1 MIISIIILI
10 TLFEVFLVTLF
21 VMYKQGK
28 IDDNPFI
35 ALIKKEWLILFYA
48 FFRWRK
54 KQRTKE
60 DVQVFS
66 YHKNSSYFWLFLAL
80 VHEQIIEM
88 FVFHIYL
95 KTEEPE
101 IATIMLVLHIYSVLY
116 IMGDYNLVRNS
127 PLLLSRNKIVI
138 KIGVRREL
146 NVHLREIE
154 NIQPVKI
161 AYNRSGGIIHE
172 KKVFH
177 VTAYPRIITRI
188 FGITDEA
195 KYEIVLKHPV
205 QARGYFGQKKEVEK
219 VYLYIDK
226 PDEFVETLQEKIDT
240 YVDQPSATEEVIVKK
255 EKMPIIN
262 WKVYVSLL
270 FINVLG
276 ALSIAPYAIARESM
290 HEQMGI
296 SQMEFVFFYI
306 VQVLLESAVFLFL
319 ALWMMKKV
327 NFQVPLIESFFNK
340 EKSVHQL
347 RNKLLKATLYGLLTG
362 GVIILVSLLVSSPLG
377 VDNSSIKEIPWWLA
391 IFGSFGAAV
400 NEESIFRLFL
410 VTFIVWSLVK
420 VRKRKATPL
429 YTWTGISVAA
439 LVFGVMHYSVAILN
453 FDMTVGLFASMLLIN
468 GIGGIVFG
476 ALFVFMG
483 LEFAIIAH
491 FMANFL
497 IQVIGPLFI

>member
-1 MIISIIILI
+1 
-10 TLFEVFLVTLF
+10 
-21 VMYKQGK
+21 
-28 IDDNPFI
+28 
-35 ALIKKEWLILFYA
+35 
-48 FFRWRK
+48 
-54 KQRTKE
+54 
-60 DVQVFS
+60 
-66 YHKNSSYFWLFLAL
+66 
-80 VHEQIIEM
+80 
-88 FVFHIYL
+88 
-95 KTEEPE
+95 
-101 IATIMLVLHIYSVLY
+101 
-116 IMGDYNLVRNS
+116 
-127 PLLLSRNKIVI
+127 
-138 KIGVRREL
+138 
-146 NVHLREIE
+146 
-154 NIQPVKI
+154 
-161 AYNRSGGIIHE
+161 
-172 KKVFH
+172 
-177 VTAYPRIITRI
+177 
-188 FGITDEA
+188 
-195 KYEIVLKHPV
+195 
-205 QARGYFGQKKEVEK
+205 
-219 VYLYIDK
+219 
-226 PDEFVETLQEKIDT
+226 
-240 YVDQPSATEEVIVKK
+240 
-255 EKMPIIN
+255 
-262 WKVYVSLL
+262 
-270 FINVLG
+270 
-276 ALSIAPYAIARESM
+276 
-290 HEQMGI
+290 
-296 SQMEFVFFYI
+296 
-306 VQVLLESAVFLFL
+306 
-319 ALWMMKKV
+319 MKKV